1 MSSEAAAERLHPL
14 GIGLLAVRRARAWLG
29 AILPA
34 LAGVAIGVGLL
45 YLLAALLV
53 IVVVAAVVGVLEW
66 RAYTFGIEEE
76 SFVVRHGVFS
86 RDTVSV
92 PLARVQSVDIEQS
105 PIARLLGARSLT
117 IRTAAGSATVR
128 LIAVSAGAESR
139 LRGALGEAGASPARG
154 RPSGAQ
160 GETGPS
166 PAAARPSGAQGGTG
180 ASPAAA
186 RPSGA
191 RGDAGDS
198 PTEDVVR
205 RLPASALPLI
215 AVTSPRIGAGVGV
228 LVAIFYRLD
237 DIVPGGLTEKVA
249 PRLAPGSLV
258 AALLEI
264 AAVLAFALGASL
276 VGTTLAWAG
285 FRIVR
290 DGPRLRLRRGL
301 LSYRETV
308 VPVDRVRAVQ
318 LREGLAREALGLCSL
333 TVRTAGRAK
342 EAAQSGVLFPLLA
355 RSESAGL
362 VRETIPEL
370 ELEGIP
376 LRGPPRRARGRAVRR
391 LTIPAAIFAV
401 PPAALLAPYGL
412 LALLLVPAAA
422 LLSLA
427 RFRAEGVGL
436 EGDRLAWRR
445 RVLARSTLVAQ
456 ARSVQWRRV
465 RQSPL
470 QRRRALATLE
480 VGLAVGGVEVSTR
493 DLDAGDAA
501 ALARAL

>member
-1 MSSEAAAERLHPL
+1 VRAANELALEAFKRLEALPDSRERRE
-14 GIGLLAVRRARAWLG
+14 VRATLARAQRRYVD
-29 AILPA
+29 AIAELKAA
-34 LAGVAIGVGLL
+34 LALAPGDPELL
-45 YLLAALLV
+45 DDLGTSYYSARDFEQAVTTLEPVLRQDPEDVRLLTVYGDSLLQLQRIDEALKFLGR
-53 IVVVAAVVGVLEW
+53 AVQLDPSNSMARLTLG
-66 RAYTFGIEEE
+66 RAY
-76 SFVVRHGVFS
+76 
-86 RDTVSV
+86 
-92 PLARVQSVDIEQS
+92 VQK
-105 PIARLLGARSLT
+105 
-117 IRTAAGSATVR
+117 
-128 LIAVSAGAESR
+128 
-139 LRGALGEAGASPARG
+139 
-154 RPSGAQ
+154 
-160 GETGPS
+160 
-166 PAAARPSGAQGGTG
+166 
-180 ASPAAA
+180 
-186 RPSGA
+186 
-191 RGDAGDS
+191 GDF
-198 PTEDVVR
+198 
-205 RLPASALPLI
+205 ASAIPLI

-237 DIVPGGLTEKVA
+237 DVVPGSLADKVA

-318 LREGLAREALGLCSL
+318 MREGLAREALGLCSL

-376 LRGPPRRARGRAVRR
+376 LLGPPRRARGRAVRR
-391 LTIPAAIFAV
+391 LTIPAAIVAV

-480 VGLAVGGVEVSTR
+480 VGLAVGGVEVSAR

>member
-45 YLLAALLV
+45 YLLGALLV

-92 PLARVQSVDIEQS
+92 PLARVQSVDIDQS

-139 LRGALGEAGASPARG
+139 LRGALGEAGASPTGERQ
-154 RPSGAQ
+154 SGAL

-166 PAAARPSGAQGGTG
+166 RPG
-180 ASPAAA
+180 A

-191 RGDAGDS
+191 RAEVHA
-198 PTEDVVR
+198 PAAEDVVR

-228 LVAIFYRLD
+228 LVAVFYRLD

-264 AAVLAFALGASL
+264 AAVLAFALAASL

-285 FRIVR
+285 FRVVR

-318 LREGLAREALGLCSL
+318 IREGLVRQALGLCSL

-355 RSESAGL
+355 RRESAAL
-362 VRETIPEL
+362 VRDTVPAL
-370 ELEGIP
+370 ELEGIA
-376 LRGPPRRARGRAVRR
+376 LHRPPRRARGRALRR
-391 LTIPAAIFAV
+391 LTIPAAIAAA
-401 PPAALLAPYGL
+401 PPAALLFPYGL
-412 LALLLVPAAA
+412 PALLLLPAAA

-436 EGDRLAWRR
+436 AGDRLAWRR
-445 RVLARSTLVAQ
+445 RRLARSTLVAQ

-480 VGLAVGGVEVSTR
+480 VGLAVGGVEVSAR

>member
-139 LRGALGEAGASPARG
+139 LRDALGEAGADASPADDRSLSPADSAE
-154 RPSGAQ
+154 RSPAVGA
-160 GETGPS
+160 GLSSAVGARPS
-166 PAAARPSGAQGGTG
+166 PA
-180 ASPAAA
+180 
-186 RPSGA
+186 
-191 RGDAGDS
+191 
-198 PTEDVVR
+198 EDVVR

-237 DIVPGGLTEKVA
+237 DVVPGSLTEKVA
-249 PRLAPGSLV
+249 PRLAPGSLFV
-258 AALLEI
+258 ALVEI
-264 AAVLAFALGASL
+264 AAVLAFALAAFL
-276 VGTTLAWAG
+276 VATALAWAG
-285 FRIVR
+285 FRVVR

-318 LREGLAREALGLCSL
+318 VREGLARDALGLCSL
-333 TVRTAGRAK
+333 TVMTAGRAT
-342 EAAQSGVLFPLLA
+342 EAAQSGALFPLLA
-355 RSESAGL
+355 RRESAGL
-362 VRETIPEL
+362 VRETVPAL
-370 ELEGIP
+370 ELEGIA
-376 LRGPPRRARGRAVRR
+376 LHRPPRRARGRALCR
-391 LTIPAAIFAV
+391 LTIPAAILAA
-401 PPAALLAPYGL
+401 PPAVLLFPFGL

-422 LLSLA
+422 RLSLA

-480 VGLAVGGVEVSTR
+480 VGLAVGGVEVSAR

>member
-14 GIGLLAVRRARAWLG
+14 GIGLLAVRRARRWIS

-34 LAGVAIGVGLL
+34 LAGVALGVGLL
-45 YLLAALLV
+45 PLLAALVV
-53 IVVVAAVVGVLEW
+53 IVVAGAIIGVLEW
-66 RAYTFGIEEE
+66 RAYTFGIEEG
-76 SFVVRHGVFS
+76 SFVARHGVFS

-92 PLARVQSVDIEQS
+92 PLARVQSIDIEQS

-128 LIAVSAGAESR
+128 LIAVSAVAESR
-139 LRGALGEAGASPARG
+139 LRSALGESAADGAPAEAGAGALPAEA
-154 RPSGAQ
+154 SAHAL
-160 GETGPS
+160 
-166 PAAARPSGAQGGTG
+166 PA
-180 ASPAAA
+180 
-186 RPSGA
+186 
-191 RGDAGDS
+191 
-198 PTEDVVR
+198 EDVVR

-215 AVTSPRIGAGVGV
+215 AVTSPRIGAGIGV
-228 LVAIFYRLD
+228 LVAVFYRLD
-237 DIVPGGLTEKVA
+237 DVIPGDLTEKVA

-258 AALLEI
+258 AALLEVS
-264 AAVLAFALGASL
+264 AVLAFALAASL

-285 FRIVR
+285 FRVVR
-290 DGPRLRLRRGL
+290 DGSRLRLRRGL

-308 VPVDRVRAVQ
+308 IPVDRVRAVQ
-318 LREGLAREALGLCSL
+318 MREGLAREALGLCSL
-333 TVRTAGRAK
+333 TVRTAGRAT

-355 RSESAGL
+355 RRESAGL

-376 LRGPPRRARGRAVRR
+376 LRRPPRRARGRAARR
-391 LTIPAAIFAV
+391 LTIPAAIVAA

-480 VGLAVGGVEVSTR
+480 VGLAVGGVEVSAR
-493 DLDAGDAA
+493 DLDSGDAA